1 MAAGTN
7 GAGKS
12 AIVGEFLADQ
22 GAPYFNPDLMARK
35 LVGRGVAADEANARA
50 WNLGFEALQRAI
62 ANNEHFTFET
72 TLGGSS
78 IAREL
83 HRAIGAGLAVC
94 LWYVGLASPEQ
105 HIARVKARVARGGHD
120 ISVAKIRERY
130 PRSLANLVNFLG
142 KAAEVHVFD
151 NSVETP
157 DGVPHARL
165 VFRMR
170 GQRIVEPDLG
180 SLIYG
185 TPEWAKPIVA
195 AAIRVHSASILKR
208 PARRKK

>member
-1 MAAGTN
+1 VAAGTN

-12 AIVGEFLADQ
+12 AIVGEILADQ
-22 GAPYFNPDLMARK
+22 GAQYFNPDLVARK
-35 LVGRGVAADEANARA
+35 LVDRGVAAAEANARA

-62 ANNEHFTFET
+62 ANNKHFTFET

-83 HRAIGAGLAVC
+83 HRAIDAGLTVC

-105 HIARVKARVARGGHD
+105 HIARVKARVERGGHD
-120 ISVAKIRERY
+120 IPVGKIRERY
-130 PRSLANLVNFLG
+130 PRSLANLVGFLG

-165 VFRMR
+165 VFRLR
-170 GQRIVEPDLG
+170 GQRILEPDF
-180 SLIYG
+180 G
-185 TPEWAKPIVA
+185 TLMYDTPDWAKPLVA

-208 PARRKK
+208 PPRRKK

>member
-1 MAAGTN
+1 MAKAHGRIVVAAGTN

-12 AIVGEFLADQ
+12 AIVGEFLGDGEAL
-22 GAPYFNPDLMARK
+22 YFNPDLVARR
-35 LVGRGVAADEANARA
+35 LVDRGVASDEANARA

-83 HRAIGAGLAVC
+83 HRAIDAGLAVC

-120 ISVAKIRERY
+120 IPVAKIRERY
-130 PRSLANLVNFLG
+130 PRSLANLVGFLG

-165 VFRMR
+165 VYRMR
-170 GQRIVEPDLG
+170 GKRIVEPDLG
-180 SLIYG
+180 SLIYN
-185 TPEWAKPIVA
+185 TPDWAKPIA
-195 AAIRVHSASILKR
+195 AAAM
-208 PARRKK
+208 

>member
-22 GAPYFNPDLMARK
+22 GAPYFNPDLVARR
-35 LVGRGVAADEANARA
+35 LVERGVLPDEANARA
-50 WNLGFEALQRAI
+50 WSLGFEALQRAI
-62 ANNEHFTFET
+62 ANDDQFTFET

-83 HRAIGAGLAVC
+83 HRAIDAGLTVC
-94 LWYVGLASPEQ
+94 LCYVGLASPEQ

-120 ISVAKIRERY
+120 IPVAKIRERY
-130 PRSLANLVNFLG
+130 PRSLANLVGFLG

-157 DGVPHARL
+157 AGVPHARL
-165 VFRMR
+165 VLRMR
-170 GQRIVEPDLG
+170 GLRIVEPDLG
-180 SLIYG
+180 SIIYD
-185 TPEWAKPIVA
+185 TPDWAKPIAA
-195 AAIRVHSASILKR
+195 AAIRVHSARAKKR
-208 PARRKK
+208 PIQRKK